1 MAGSELRQQ
10 PDLRTDRPNIITRKK
25 VGEQWFSCLFLFVVN
40 LALVGCV
47 NDMEEVK
54 AIVEDEKLLPVE
66 VADSIQIIY
75 TDSAI
80 LKVIL
85 EAGHLERYLGENPY
99 LEMTE
104 GVHVRFYNSLGRVES
119 ELRSN
124 YAISYENTDV
134 MEAREDVVVVNKEGE
149 TLNTEHLVW
158 EEKTEKIHT
167 EEFVKIT
174 TEDEV
179 IFGHGFESN
188 QDFTKYRIKKIK
200 GTINLKEEEDVEN
213 AENP

>member
-1 MAGSELRQQ
+1 MQ
-10 PDLRTDRPNIITRKK
+10 TRLY
-25 VGEQWFSCLFLFVVN
+25 LFLLPAIFLN
-40 LALVGCV
+40 TGCV
-47 NDMEEVK
+47 NDLEEVN
-54 AIVEDEKLLPVE
+54 AITESEFLPVE

-75 TDSAI
+75 SDSAR

-85 EAGHLERYLGENPY
+85 EANPLERFLGEKPDR
-99 LEMTE
+99 EMTR
-104 GVHVRFYNSLGRVES
+104 GVHVRFYNNLGMVES

-124 YAISYENTDV
+124 YAVSHENSDI
-134 MEAREDVVVVNKEGE
+134 MEAKEDVIVVNKKGE
-149 TLNTEHLVW
+149 TLNTEHLIW

-174 TEDEV
+174 TQDEV

-200 GTINLKEEEDVEN
+200 GTINLKED
-213 AENP
+213 AESTEGP

>member
-1 MAGSELRQQ
+1 MKE
-10 PDLRTDRPNIITRKK
+10 
-25 VGEQWFSCLFLFVVN
+25 VN
-40 LALVGCV
+40 
-47 NDMEEVK
+47 
-54 AIVEDEKLLPVE
+54 AIVERELLPVE
-66 VADSIQIIY
+66 VADDIRIIY
-75 TDSAI
+75 SDSAL

-85 EAGHLERYLGENPY
+85 EAKHLERFLGENPY

-104 GVHVRFYNSLGRVES
+104 GVHVRFYNKLGQVES

-124 YAISYENTDV
+124 YAVSHQNTEI
-134 MEAREDVVVVNKEGE
+134 MEAKEDVVVINQKGE
-149 TLNTEHLVW
+149 TLNTEHLIW
-158 EEKTEKIHT
+158 EEKTERIHT

-200 GTINLKEEEDVEN
+200 GTINLKD
-213 AENP
+213 AESTEGS

>member
-1 MAGSELRQQ
+1 MELKQQ
-10 PDLRTDRPNIITRKK
+10 PDLPTDYQHKIYSKK
-25 VGEQWFSCLFLFVVN
+25 VKTFMRLCLFLFVGVI
-40 LALVGCV
+40 LIPGCV
-47 NDMEEVK
+47 NDLEQVE
-54 AIVEDEKLLPVE
+54 AIMEDELLPTE

-75 TDSAI
+75 SDSGL

-85 EAGHLERYLGENPY
+85 EANHLERFLGENPY
-99 LEMTE
+99 LEMTD
-104 GVHVRFYNSLGRVES
+104 GVHVRFFNGLGEVES

-124 YAISYENTDV
+124 YAVSYENTDI
-134 MEAREDVVVVNKEGE
+134 MEAKEDVVVVNKEGE

-158 EEKTEKIHT
+158 EEKTERIHT

-200 GTINLKEEEDVEN
+200 GTINLKED
-213 AENP
+213 AESTEGS

>member
-1 MAGSELRQQ
+1 MRRPQ
-10 PDLRTDRPNIITRKK
+10 PVLSTNSTRKTTRFK
-25 VGEQWFSCLFLFVVN
+25 VRKQLLSYLFLF
-40 LALVGCV
+40 ALTGTGCV
-47 NDMEEVK
+47 NDMAQVE
-54 AIVEDEKLLPVE
+54 AITTDVLLPVE
-66 VADSIQIIY
+66 VADSVQIIY
-75 TDSAI
+75 SDSAL

-85 EAGHLERYLGENPY
+85 EAGHLERFLGENPY
-99 LEMTE
+99 LELTE
-104 GVHVRFYNSLGRVES
+104 GVHVRFFNAIGEVES

-124 YAISYENTDV
+124 YAVSYENTDI
-134 MEAREDVVVVNKEGE
+134 MEAREDVVVVNREGE
-149 TLNTEHLVW
+149 TLNTEHLIW

-200 GTINLKEEEDVEN
+200 GTINLKED
-213 AENP
+213 AETTESP

>member
-1 MAGSELRQQ
+1 MLLCSY
-10 PDLRTDRPNIITRKK
+10 
-25 VGEQWFSCLFLFVVN
+25 LFLF
-40 LALVGCV
+40 ALFLSSCV

-54 AIVEDEKLLPVE
+54 AITAEVPLPVE
-66 VADSIQIIY
+66 VADDIKIIY
-75 TDSAI
+75 SDSAI

-85 EAGHLERYLGENPY
+85 EAAHLERFVGENPY
-99 LEMTE
+99 LEMTQ
-104 GVHVRFYNSLGRVES
+104 GVHVRFFNSLGQVES

-124 YAISYENTDV
+124 YAVSHENTDI
-134 MEAREDVVVVNKEGE
+134 MEAKEDVVVVNKKGE
-149 TLNTEHLVW
+149 TLNTEHLIW
-158 EEKTEKIHT
+158 EEKTERIHT

-200 GTINLKEEEDVEN
+200 GTINLKD
-213 AENP
+213 AESAEGS

>member
-1 MAGSELRQQ
+1 MQ
-10 PDLRTDRPNIITRKK
+10 TRLY
-25 VGEQWFSCLFLFVVN
+25 LFLLMSVFLN
-40 LALVGCV
+40 TGCV
-47 NDMEEVK
+47 NDLEEVK
-54 AIVEDEKLLPVE
+54 AITESELLPVE
-66 VADSIQIIY
+66 VADGIQIIY
-75 TDSAI
+75 SDSAR

-85 EAGHLERYLGENPY
+85 EANHLERFLGEKPY
-99 LEMTE
+99 LEMTQ
-104 GVHVRFYNSLGRVES
+104 GVHVRFFNNLGMVES

-124 YAISYENTDV
+124 YAVSHENSDV
-134 MEAREDVVVVNKEGE
+134 MEAKEDVIVVNKKGE
-149 TLNTEHLVW
+149 TLNTEHLIW

-200 GTINLKEEEDVEN
+200 GTINLKED
-213 AENP
+213 AESTESP

>member
-1 MAGSELRQQ
+1 MDGLELKQQ
-10 PDLRTDRPNIITRKK
+10 PVLLTNPSKK
-25 VGEQWFSCLFLFVVN
+25 QNLEKVKMLMRLYLFLFGASMLN
-40 LALVGCV
+40 SGCT
-47 NDMEEVK
+47 NDLKEVEV
-54 AIVEDEKLLPVE
+54 ITETEIFPVE

-75 TDSAI
+75 SDSAL

-85 EAGHLERYLGENPY
+85 DANHLERFVGENPHIK
-99 LEMTE
+99 MTQ
-104 GVHVRFYNSLGRVES
+104 GVHVRFFNNLGNVES

-124 YAISYENTDV
+124 RAVSYENTDI
-134 MEAREDVVVVNKEGE
+134 MEAKENVVVVNKKGE
-149 TLNTEHLVW
+149 TLNTEHLIW
-158 EEKTEKIHT
+158 EEKTERIHT

-200 GTINLKEEEDVEN
+200 GTINLRED
-213 AENP
+213 AETTEGS

>member
-1 MAGSELRQQ
+1 LLTDNQNKINSRKVKTWLR
-10 PDLRTDRPNIITRKK
+10 L
-25 VGEQWFSCLFLFVVN
+25 CLFLFGIII
-40 LALVGCV
+40 LGTGCV
-47 NDMEEVK
+47 NDLEKVE
-54 AIVEDEKLLPVE
+54 AIMEDEVLPVE

-75 TDSAI
+75 SDSAL

-85 EAGHLERYLGENPY
+85 KANHLERFLGENPY

-104 GVHVRFYNSLGRVES
+104 GVHVRFFNNLGEVES

-124 YAISYENTDV
+124 YAVSYENTDI
-134 MEAREDVVVVNKEGE
+134 MEAKEDVVVVNKKGE

-158 EEKTEKIHT
+158 EEKTERIHT

-200 GTINLKEEEDVEN
+200 GTINLKDED
-213 AENP
+213 AESTEGS